1 MKLRSLRTLAPLG
14 AIACAG
20 IVLAACG
27 SGSGY
32 GSSSSGSTPAG
43 NTKAADVAPTAKP
56 ASGGGAAAGAHTV
69 NIVEGAG
76 DPNTAW
82 KFDPAT
88 ITVKTGDTVVF
99 MDTGSETH
107 TATADDGSFDT
118 HAISAGQQKSV
129 TMAKA
134 GTFTF
139 HCSFHPWM
147 KGTITVTDAAGAA
160 PAAASTPAASSGA
173 SNTAGGAAPAPTMA
187 PNYSNGYG
195 Y

>member
-1 MKLRSLRTLAPLG
+1 MKLRSLRIFAPLA
-14 AIACAG
+14 AIVCAG

-43 NTKAADVAPTAKP
+43 NTKGAAVAPTAKP
-56 ASGGGAAAGAHTV
+56 ASGGGATSGAHTV
-69 NIVEGAG
+69 NMVEGAG

-99 MDTGSETH
+99 MNTGSETH
-107 TATADDGSFDT
+107 TATADDNSFDT
-118 HAISAGQQKSV
+118 HAISAGQQTSV

-147 KGTITVTDAAGAA
+147 KGTITVTDAGGAA
-160 PAAASTPAASSGA
+160 PAAANTPAASSGA
-173 SNTAGGAAPAPTMA
+173 SNTAGGAAPAPTT
-187 PNYSNGYG
+187 PNYSSGYG